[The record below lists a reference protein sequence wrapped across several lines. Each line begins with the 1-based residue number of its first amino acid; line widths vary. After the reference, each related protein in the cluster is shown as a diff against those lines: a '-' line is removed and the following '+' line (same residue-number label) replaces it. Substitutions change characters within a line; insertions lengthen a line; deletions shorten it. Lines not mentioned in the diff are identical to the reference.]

1 MIAYF
6 SENRGE
12 ISVVQGNLRVNRTT
26 KEMERRA
33 FISLM
38 NPEIV
43 LSGLLKLLLKFWAVQ
58 GD

>member
-12 ISVVQGNLRVNRTT
+12 ISVVQENLRVNRTT

-43 LSGLLKLLLKFWAVQ
+43 FSGLLKLLLKFWAVQ
-58 GD
+58 ED